1 VFYSLLII
9 AGIIVLIWGKKRFAE
24 LPPEQRKSALTN
36 WVLIGAAALIVG
48 LVLAGRAPWL
58 MGVLAALMAV
68 AGRVV
73 QLASYMPMFKK
84 LFGQEGPAQSGGQ
97 KSQSNTS
104 QAPSVSMDKQQAA
117 EILGVAKDADV
128 EEIKL
133 AHKRLM
139 QKLHP
144 DRGGS
149 DALAKQINK
158 AKDVLLS

>member
-1 VFYSLLII
+1 MFYSLLII

-84 LFGQEGPAQSGGQ
+84 LFGQEGPAQSKDRQAQQHGQ
-97 KSQSNTS
+97 GRTDFGKQCRNRRASLKLPA
-104 QAPSVSMDKQQAA
+104 QATRAWICV
-117 EILGVAKDADV
+117 
-128 EEIKL
+128 
-133 AHKRLM
+133 
-139 QKLHP
+139 
-144 DRGGS
+144 
-149 DALAKQINK
+149 
-158 AKDVLLS
+158 

>member
-1 VFYSLLII
+1 
-9 AGIIVLIWGKKRFAE
+9 
-24 LPPEQRKSALTN
+24 
-36 WVLIGAAALIVG
+36 
-48 LVLAGRAPWL
+48 
-58 MGVLAALMAV
+58 
-68 AGRVV
+68 
-73 QLASYMPMFKK
+73 MFKK

-97 KSQSNTS
+97 QSQSNTS

>member
-1 VFYSLLII
+1 MFYSLLII

-68 AGRVV
+68 AGRVI

-84 LFGQEGPAQSGGQ
+84 LFGKEGPGQSGGQ
-97 KSQSNTS
+97 HSQSNTS